1 MPTKIHAPDKQQN
14 RYLALMHSSP
24 QIIRSQKNTLNREGP
39 QPCSTKGKNMPLIC
53 FPITCF
59 YNPQFLLFTMVL
71 ESRFYQGN
79 TLHPHQ
85 IFLFKTTL
93 VLVLTN
99 ISKHSSSHSQHKRE
113 KSNTWVGKTPFRT
126 DLARTDRDF
135 WPLSDVGTFSTS
147 LTS

>member
-1 MPTKIHAPDKQQN
+1 MPTKIHAPDKQRN
-14 RYLALMHSSP
+14 KYLALMHSSP

-71 ESRFYQGN
+71 ESHFYPGN

-93 VLVLTN
+93 VQYLQIFQNIHLRIHNIKERKVIPGQAKLHSRQIETSGPSLMWVL
-99 ISKHSSSHSQHKRE
+99 SQH
-113 KSNTWVGKTPFRT
+113 
-126 DLARTDRDF
+126 D
-135 WPLSDVGTFSTS
+135 
-147 LTS
+147 